1 MKSQRNYRIVLFD
14 RIMDRGSRTTARIE
28 FLSNYSGHVPHITF
42 FSRIE
47 LPACAIYSGS
57 QEVNLGTSP
66 MKPDITHLI
75 EIPLIGIR
83 KVVKTGK
90 LVFPT
95 QDDLKWLQ
103 FIRSFPISSDNGPNW
118 GKEN

>member
-1 MKSQRNYRIVLFD
+1 
-14 RIMDRGSRTTARIE
+14 MDRGSRTTARIE
-28 FLSNYSGHVPHITF
+28 FHSNYSGHVPHVTF

-66 MKPDITHLI
+66 ILVIKPDITHLM
-75 EIPLIGIR
+75 EIPFIGLR
-83 KVVKTGK
+83 KVVKTWK
-90 LVFPT
+90 LTFST